1 MKKLCV
7 IGDPISYSMSP
18 VIHNAVIRAMGL
30 KNIYYEK
37 IRVKKEDLGNFI
49 ISMRKNGIIG
59 MNITHPH
66 KETVIKYL
74 DQLTDEAKKIGAV
87 NTVFMKDGML
97 FGANTD
103 VTGFLRS
110 LHENFI
116 DIKDKKVLI
125 LGAGG
130 AAKAVVSAV
139 FNDAGSIVILNRT
152 IERAEEISE
161 KTGKRIRAG
170 GLNEIEEEIE
180 ETEILINCTP
190 LGMKGVYENISPVDP
205 EILNSDITVI
215 DTVYNPVKTKLLREA
230 EKRGSRTING
240 IEMFIHQAAESLR
253 IWTGK
258 DPPINVMRDSLRRCL
273 IEHSSYRFYGN
284 R

>member
-7 IGDPISYSMSP
+7 IGDPISHSMSP
-18 VIHNAVIRAMGL
+18 VIHNAAIRAIGL

-49 ISMRKNGIIG
+49 LFMRKDGIIG

-110 LHENFI
+110 LHENSV

-258 DPPINVMRDSLRRCL
+258 DPPINVMRDSLGRCL